1 MNTKTKLTI
10 IIGSIIILLLAA
22 ALFFVFM
29 KMKNTEKEMG
39 EMVELMTYEKQ
50 QLEDEYSEIALQIE
64 GFSYKINNDSLLK
77 LVDKEQQRV
86 QLLLEEL
93 RTVKAT
99 NARRIAEL
107 KSELASVRKV
117 LVHYVTQVDSLNR
130 LNTQLK
136 TENTEVKQK
145 YVQATQTVT
154 ELSKERE
161 QLQETITKASLL
173 EATNIQV
180 ETFTDRDRKTSRIS
194 RIARFKIS
202 FTIVKN
208 ITAETGMKTVYLRI
222 VTPDDY
228 VLTKKSTDVFR
239 YEDKSIPYSCKKT
252 VEYTGE
258 NTDMFL
264 YWNVEEVLNAGTY
277 RVDIFADNQLIGV
290 HQFKLEK

>member
-1 MNTKTKLTI
+1 
-10 IIGSIIILLLAA
+10 
-22 ALFFVFM
+22 
-29 KMKNTEKEMG
+29 
-39 EMVELMTYEKQ
+39 MVELMTYEKQ

-145 YVQATQTVT
+145 Y
-154 ELSKERE
+154 
-161 QLQETITKASLL
+161 ASN
-173 EATNIQV
+173 AN
-180 ETFTDRDRKTSRIS
+180 RNG
-194 RIARFKIS
+194 
-202 FTIVKN
+202 IVKR
-208 ITAETGMKTVYLRI
+208 TGTTSGNNYQ
-222 VTPDDY
+222 
-228 VLTKKSTDVFR
+228 
-239 YEDKSIPYSCKKT
+239 SIAVGS
-252 VEYTGE
+252 
-258 NTDMFL
+258 N
-264 YWNVEEVLNAGTY
+264 
-277 RVDIFADNQLIGV
+277 
-290 HQFKLEK
+290 

>member
-1 MNTKTKLTI
+1 MNTKTKLAI

-130 LNTQLK
+130 LNT
-136 TENTEVKQK
+136 
-145 YVQATQTVT
+145 
-154 ELSKERE
+154 
-161 QLQETITKASLL
+161 
-173 EATNIQV
+173 
-180 ETFTDRDRKTSRIS
+180 
-194 RIARFKIS
+194 
-202 FTIVKN
+202 
-208 ITAETGMKTVYLRI
+208 
-222 VTPDDY
+222 
-228 VLTKKSTDVFR
+228 
-239 YEDKSIPYSCKKT
+239 
-252 VEYTGE
+252 
-258 NTDMFL
+258 
-264 YWNVEEVLNAGTY
+264 
-277 RVDIFADNQLIGV
+277 
-290 HQFKLEK
+290 